1 MFPPIRRQLLLQGKP
16 DTLTQAI
23 KDAVNIEFALNFA
36 GEADSNSQEV
46 NAVHHKPRQ
55 EPSGHN
61 KLQESLDQI
70 VKRLEALE
78 TSQRQSSLP
87 PAEYSDRSHR
97 SQLDR
102 GQRQQG
108 RQHEY
113 TEPTCW
119 LCGELGHI
127 RRHCPLNSNRP
138 ARRVGGWPRH

>member
-1 MFPPIRRQLLLQGKP
+1 MLQGKP

-87 PAEYSDRSHR
+87 PAEYSDRSHP

-138 ARRVGGWPRH
+138 VRRVGSWPRC